1 MEESKEKLKKEIERL
16 KKEKNAIILAHNYQI
31 EDVQLIADFL
41 GDSLDLSR
49 KAKET
54 EANIIIFAGVY
65 FMAETAKILSPH
77 KKVLIPEKDARCPMA
92 DMVTAEELLK
102 FKEKYPNAKIVAY
115 VNTNADVKAVADVCV
130 TSANAVDVV
139 RKLDADKIIF
149 VPDKNLAHYVAKNV
163 RDKEIIPWPGFCYVH
178 RSFLATDVEAS
189 RQIYPDAVL
198 LVHPECDP
206 EVVEMADYVASTQ
219 GMINLAKKLPA
230 RRFLIA
236 TESGLV
242 TRMQREIPEKE
253 FYNAGLPKVCSNMKK
268 ITLKSIYYSL
278 LEEKYEIE
286 IPPDIMEKA
295 KLSLD
300 RMLEYSK

>member
-77 KKVLIPEKDARCPMA
+77 KKVLIPEKGARCPMA

-102 FKEKYPNAKIVAY
+102 FKEKYPDAKIVAY

-139 RKLDADKIIF
+139 KKLDADRIIF
-149 VPDKNLAHYVAKNV
+149 VPDKNLANYVAKNV

-178 RSFLATDVEAS
+178 RSFTATDVEAS
-189 RQIYPDAVL
+189 KEMYPDAVL
-198 LVHPECDP
+198 LVHPECNP
-206 EVVEMADYVASTQ
+206 EVVEIADYVASTQ

-253 FYNAGLPKVCSNMKK
+253 FYNAGLPKVCSDMKK
-268 ITLKSIYYSL
+268 INLKSIYYSL

-286 IPPDIMEKA
+286 IPSDIMEKA
-295 KLSLD
+295 RLSLD

>member
-130 TSANAVDVV
+130 TSANAIDVV
-139 RKLDADKIIF
+139 RKLGADKIIF

-163 RDKEIIPWPGFCYVH
+163 
-178 RSFLATDVEAS
+178 
-189 RQIYPDAVL
+189 
-198 LVHPECDP
+198 
-206 EVVEMADYVASTQ
+206 
-219 GMINLAKKLPA
+219 
-230 RRFLIA
+230 
-236 TESGLV
+236 
-242 TRMQREIPEKE
+242 
-253 FYNAGLPKVCSNMKK
+253 
-268 ITLKSIYYSL
+268 
-278 LEEKYEIE
+278 
-286 IPPDIMEKA
+286 
-295 KLSLD
+295 
-300 RMLEYSK
+300 

>member
-77 KKVLIPEKDARCPMA
+77 KKVLIPEKGARCPMA

-102 FKEKYPNAKIVAY
+102 FKEKYPDAKIVAY

-139 RKLDADKIIF
+139 RKLDADRIIF
-149 VPDKNLAHYVAKNV
+149 VPDKNLANYVAKNV

-178 RSFLATDVEAS
+178 RSFTATDVEAS
-189 RQIYPDAVL
+189 KEMYPDAVL
-198 LVHPECDP
+198 LVHPECNP
-206 EVVEMADYVASTQ
+206 EVVEIADYVASTQ

-253 FYNAGLPKVCSNMKK
+253 FYNAGLPKVCSDMKK
-268 ITLKSIYYSL
+268 INLKSIYYSL

-286 IPPDIMEKA
+286 IPSDIMEKA
-295 KLSLD
+295 RLSLD